1 MRPPAFCPPTA
12 SPAPAS
18 PSARK
23 VCDSSSSPNGKLTTE
38 SMVVPVLG
46 VADDA
51 LARTVLE
58 LAALLQDQ
66 TTDKS
71 ACIDSIR
78 FQVCACHG
86 R

>member
-1 MRPPAFCPPTA
+1 M
-12 SPAPAS
+12 
-18 PSARK
+18 
-23 VCDSSSSPNGKLTTE
+23 TE
-38 SMVVPVLG
+38 SMVAPVLG

-58 LAALLQDQ
+58 LAALLQGQ

-78 FQVCACHG
+78 FQVCLRYCDYG
-86 R
+86 